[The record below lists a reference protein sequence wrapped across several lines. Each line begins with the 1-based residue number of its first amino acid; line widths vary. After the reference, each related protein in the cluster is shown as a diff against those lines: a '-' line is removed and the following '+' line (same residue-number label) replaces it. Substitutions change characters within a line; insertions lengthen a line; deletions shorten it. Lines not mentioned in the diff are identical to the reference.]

1 MNNQDILKALQK
13 NRDVTSFARF
23 IGISTRGLYK
33 LLQSQKPWS
42 NQYSLFKK
50 FVIAKYNKDI

>member
-1 MNNQDILKALQK
+1 MSNQDILKALQK
-13 NRDVTSFARF
+13 NRDVTNFAKF

-33 LLQSQKPWS
+33 LLQSPKPWS

-50 FVIAKYNKDI
+50 FVIAKYNKEL